1 MNDEEI
7 KNIILN
13 KKMVIEL
20 MQGELAHFKK
30 KVEEAE
36 KELWDFR
43 KENIHEFSNDL
54 KYWDSE
60 NLLVPYSEMK
70 QQLFYP
76 LTEIKNEDE
85 KIEG

>member
-30 KVEEAE
+30 KVEELE
-36 KELWDFR
+36 NELWDFR
-43 KENIHEFSNDL
+43 KENMHEFSNDL
-54 KYWDSE
+54 ICWDVKNE
-60 NLLVPYSEMK
+60 EVPYSEMILK
-70 QQLFYP
+70 
-76 LTEIKNEDE
+76 